1 MRLKGPP
8 VETIKVDV
16 EIDAADQLETG
27 DLLAGT
33 LGIHPQLAALE
44 MLLYPA
50 SGLIIANT
58 AALALG
64 TIEVVPPVGAFTL
77 LVWGLKRVLPVRLT
91 EFSITEDLPDRD
103 RGARRAGR
111 EGDPVRAPPLP
122 PAGRG
127 TAAAR
132 GGHGGPGRPPGP
144 DQRADPR
151 GPRGVLADRRCQQRD
166 GPGRADP
173 RARAPPPGPAAAAL
187 GANVLLGI
195 QLTLLIGP
203 EVPVP
208 APAALAEAL
217 TAVEVTHTDE
227 GRSGF
232 QLTFQVGR
240 SGLADLVDYPLLANP
255 LLRTFNRVI
264 LLVSF
269 NAMPRVL
276 MDGFITRQQLSPSD
290 EPGASTLTVTGE
302 DVSVM
307 LDLEEKKVDHPAQ
320 DEATI
325 ARMIL
330 LQYTRLLLAPPIVR
344 PPDQIDVPSPQESIP
359 KQQGMTDL
367 RYLTDLASRFG
378 FVFYVTPGPAPGQ
391 NIAYWGPP
399 ERLGFPQ
406 PALSVSMGPSSNVDQ
421 IGFQYDALA
430 PTVVTDLVQVSDVNI
445 KLPVVALASTRLPP
459 LASMPS
465 PLFVRP

>member
-1 MRLKGPP
+1 
-8 VETIKVDV
+8 
-16 EIDAADQLETG
+16 
-27 DLLAGT
+27 
-33 LGIHPQLAALE
+33 
-44 MLLYPA
+44 
-50 SGLIIANT
+50 
-58 AALALG
+58 
-64 TIEVVPPVGAFTL
+64 
-77 LVWGLKRVLPVRLT
+77 
-91 EFSITEDLPDRD
+91 
-103 RGARRAGR
+103 
-111 EGDPVRAPPLP
+111 
-122 PAGRG
+122 
-127 TAAAR
+127 
-132 GGHGGPGRPPGP
+132 
-144 DQRADPR
+144 
-151 GPRGVLADRRCQQRD
+151 
-166 GPGRADP
+166 
-173 RARAPPPGPAAAAL
+173 
-187 GANVLLGI
+187 VLLGI

-465 PLFVRP
+465 PLFNLPNVRRSTLGVQDPPEGTAEPRRRAGMTYLQAFALAQAKVNASVDKVVTATGQLDALRYGDLLTPRGLVGLRGAGFSYDGLYYVKSVTHAIRLGEYKQRFTLTREGVGATTPFVRP